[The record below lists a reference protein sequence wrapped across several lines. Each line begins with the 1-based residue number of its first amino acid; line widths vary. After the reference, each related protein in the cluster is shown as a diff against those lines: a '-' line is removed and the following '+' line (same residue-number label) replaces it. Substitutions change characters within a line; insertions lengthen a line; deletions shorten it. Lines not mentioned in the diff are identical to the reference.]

1 MVSVSWGSFQ
11 ALVSDL
17 LEHLRDPLTLLS
29 RTELEAAEMALEHA
43 RHGTQATSQVRA
55 VPCKSRPRDPVFPSL
70 PVQTTPLHICPF
82 PSHLSS
88 LFLEGIGLEREPVR
102 D

>member
-11 ALVSDL
+11 ALVSEL

-43 RHGTQATSQVRA
+43 RRGAQATSQVGA
-55 VPCKSRPRDPVFPSL
+55 VPCTSSQRCSL
-70 PVQTTPLHICPF
+70 LSPKQTTHCVSTPF
-82 PSHLSS
+82 LLTLS
-88 LFLEGIGLEREPVR
+88 LLPRGDRLGEGASS
-102 D
+102 